1 MDSKGSYELLLR
13 ADRFRTSGSAGRL
26 IWSLKEEADTDRAR
40 AIFIAPFRRLQN
52 KAQVFSLETNASVRS
67 RLTHSLEVSSIGRFI
82 AQEALNELAADSAYL
97 GLAGRELPFITF
109 VETACLLHDLGNPP
123 FGHFGEFAISDWFL
137 QWEKE
142 LAPKLQSPAALEL
155 WKRHFA
161 DFLLFDG
168 NPQGFRICTKLQ
180 LSSLNDLAGLSG
192 LNLTATTLAA
202 MLKYPWTSDR
212 IETAR
217 IGQEAA
223 KKAGYFGTEDEV
235 ARWIFRLFGLA
246 KDSRHPLV
254 YLVEAA
260 DDIAYC
266 ISDIEDGIEKGI
278 VSTSSFGQFLL
289 NEIRGDTL
297 LPKSGDESVR
307 TIIQMLSYLADP
319 SVGSE
324 IERLVFMQEFRAS
337 LTRYLAQEAGK
348 NFKDRHDS
356 ILLGDSDPLLR
367 QGSASVLL
375 KALKDFAA
383 AALYSS
389 GIIRN
394 REMTAHAV
402 LSGLLSAYSPL
413 MRHDREGFSNL
424 LRAGQGERVGRP
436 KACEGSLISSI
447 SRKYLAV
454 YRKEVES
461 GDLLHKGNEE
471 SMLVM
476 ERISRLRL
484 ILDHVSGMTDEFA
497 LQSFHLIS
505 GVNYALGRS

>member
-1 MDSKGSYELLLR
+1 MNPKGSYDLLLR
-13 ADRFRTSGSAGRL
+13 ADRFRITGKAKPAK
-26 IWSLKEEADTDRAR
+26 WPLKEEADSDRAR

-82 AQEALNELAADSAYL
+82 AQEALNELAADSRYL
-97 GLAGRELPFITF
+97 GLAGKELPFITF
-109 VETACLLHDLGNPP
+109 IETACLLHDLGNPP
-123 FGHFGEFAISDWFL
+123 FGHFGEFAISDWFSRKA
-137 QWEKE
+137 KE
-142 LAPKLQSPAALEL
+142 LIPEIEDPAAFEL
-155 WKRHFA
+155 WTRHFA

-217 IGQEAA
+217 VGREPA
-223 KKAGYFGTEDEV
+223 KKAGFFWTENEV
-235 ARWIFRLFGLA
+235 AEWIFRLFGLA
-246 KDSRHPLV
+246 QNARHPLV

-278 VSTSSFGQFLL
+278 VSSSNFGQFML
-289 NEIRGDTL
+289 NEVKKDPSL
-297 LPKSGDESVR
+297 LRKRDASVR
-307 TIIQMLSYLADP
+307 NIIKMLSHLANP
-319 SVGSE
+319 STGSE

-337 LTRYLAQEAGK
+337 LTRFLAQEAGK
-348 NFKDRHDS
+348 NFKAKHES

-367 QGSASVLL
+367 RGSGSIVL
-375 KALKDFAA
+375 KALKDFAVS
-383 AALYSS
+383 ALYSS

-394 REMTAHAV
+394 REITADAV
-402 LSGLLSAYSPL
+402 LSGLLDAYLPL
-413 MRHDREGFSNL
+413 MQHDRKGFRNL
-424 LRAGQGERVGRP
+424 LGEGSRERGRRL
-436 KACEGSLISSI
+436 KACEGSLISWI

-454 YRKEVES
+454 YRKEVEH
-461 GDLLHKGNEE
+461 GDIVYKDNEDA
-471 SMLVM
+471 MIVM
-476 ERISRLRL
+476 ERVSRLRL